1 MAATYADLAR
11 LDAILKD
18 RPIQD
23 AIRKAINLATP
34 FAEKITQQ
42 LSVSGRKGIFPVQ
55 FGVNEGIYARNEKEP
70 FGISA
75 VDSPDLAEVTPRYIY
90 ALFEI
95 TGQSMSMT
103 RDTPGAFEEALALT
117 LQNTIDGVKLDMARQ
132 IIGDGSG
139 KIALIKSRTDADT
152 FIVDSPFGIDRYK
165 SSGPVRNI
173 LRNNMPL
180 AIVDQTTVTNIHLTG
195 NVSTV
200 THASTGST
208 IDFDNTED
216 STAVDGDFVVR
227 GGGMLGG
234 VGPGSSAT
242 NNYGKEIQGWEA
254 AVQTTGSY
262 MGISRTGREN
272 WQGVLVDAAGGG
284 ASTVALTPDVLRD
297 TVDTVM
303 ERTGYSPEFLVMNYA
318 QRRNMYNLFS
328 AQIRYAPMVL
338 PTGLRENTLQFD
350 DMSVLVERFWP
361 AEHIGLVNTSFWYH
375 VMAKD
380 TEWIPGQGGTVLH
393 FSLNTDLFR
402 AVMRTYR
409 NMICLYPATQAHIY
423 GLDN

>member
-42 LSVSGRKGIFPVQ
+42 LSISGRKGIFPVQ
-55 FGVNEGIYARNEKEP
+55 FGVNEGIYARSEKEA
-70 FGISA
+70 FGNSA

-139 KIALIKSRTDADT
+139 KIALVQSKTDTDT
-152 FIVDSPFGIDRYK
+152 YVFDSPFGITRYK
-165 SSGPVRNI
+165 SDGPVRNI

-180 AIVDQTTVTNIHLTG
+180 AIIDQTTTTTTHLSG
-195 NVSTV
+195 NADTV
-200 THASTGST
+200 THSATGTT
-208 IDFDNTED
+208 IDFD
-216 STAVDGDFVVR
+216 TAEATAGADGDFLVR
-227 GGGMLGG
+227 GGGLLAG
-234 VGPGSSAT
+234 VGPGAT
-242 NNYGKEIQGWEA
+242 AVNNYGKEIQGWEA
-254 AVQTTGSY
+254 AVQSTGTY

-284 ASTVALTPDVLRD
+284 ASTVALSPDVLRD
-297 TVDTVM
+297 TVDTIM

-393 FSLNTDLFR
+393 FTLNNDVFR

-409 NMICLYPATQAHIY
+409 NMICLYPATQGTIY